1 MIEEL
6 SCENIFLGELK
17 HGGVIEKKEH
27 WEVDATNCAAIYAT
41 KVPQDLKNTEV
52 VITDILGNEILR
64 SNFIEVPQGK
74 YQNSNLEEIAYIVK
88 TPINKKSIGEFRG
101 LFKIFVAE
109 LNYEFVINV
118 ENPYAEENNTVTDDF
133 NESFYELNYHKKL
146 EIDEVPV
153 ISLEETTLEEK
164 ERELEKIE
172 FISEFDYELM
182 TKLFGDDR
190 KSEIDEVPLI
200 SLEETTSEERE
211 VEEEKVEKVE
221 VIKDKIKHI
230 VLSFMGAPSV
240 TIDLNDFIAE
250 NPILD
255 GNIIIEKIRNRYYAT
270 IVGSDFGNFKMLDGD
285 NNFFIYEDGPIAF
298 LDKIR
303 NRLKA
308 MYYLMDD
315 EKIRNLK
322 VNMILD
328 SEVEVVDD
336 NESEEYEQLPGI
348 KFFNREEI
356 IKLINKKGINS
367 VTISD
372 KSVLLC
378 YIDDNARKVEVK
390 ADLLGT
396 LGARVFIEKLL
407 NELDADVTIFDETCE
422 NENYTCLTDMLF

>member
-27 WEVDATNCAAIYAT
+27 WEIDATNCAAIYAT
-41 KVPQDLKNTEV
+41 KVPQDLKNKEV

-74 YQNSNLEEIAYIVK
+74 YQNSNLEEIAYIAK
-88 TPINKKSIGEFRG
+88 TPINKKSIGEFGG

-118 ENPYAEENNTVTDDF
+118 ENPYAEENNTATDDF
-133 NESFYELNYHKKL
+133 NESFYELDYDKKL
-146 EIDEVPV
+146 DIYEVPV
-153 ISLEETTLEEK
+153 
-164 ERELEKIE
+164 
-172 FISEFDYELM
+172 
-182 TKLFGDDR
+182 
-190 KSEIDEVPLI
+190 I

-211 VEEEKVEKVE
+211 VEEEKAE

-240 TIDLNDFIAE
+240 TIDLNDFVAE
-250 NPILD
+250 NPTLD

>member
-27 WEVDATNCAAIYAT
+27 WEIDATNCAAIYAT
-41 KVPQDLKNTEV
+41 KVPQDLKNKEV

-74 YQNSNLEEIAYIVK
+74 YQNSNLEEIAYIAK
-88 TPINKKSIGEFRG
+88 TPINKKSIGEFGG

-118 ENPYAEENNTVTDDF
+118 ENPYAEENNTATDDF
-133 NESFYELNYHKKL
+133 NESFYELDYDKKL
-146 EIDEVPV
+146 DIYEVPV
-153 ISLEETTLEEK
+153 
-164 ERELEKIE
+164 
-172 FISEFDYELM
+172 
-182 TKLFGDDR
+182 
-190 KSEIDEVPLI
+190 I

-211 VEEEKVEKVE
+211 VEEEKAE

-240 TIDLNDFIAE
+240 TIDLNDFVAE
-250 NPILD
+250 NPTLD

-396 LGARVFIEKLL
+396 LGARGFIENLL